1 MNVQNCW
8 IEGFFLLN
16 IEVMASQEALIL
28 LECNKQKKRRH
39 EAVHPPSLHIPPMSF
54 EKRVGGPMWCKKRP
68 PQMGGNI
75 DTQWFFL
82 NFIHVQ
88 QRCFCSLHGNKT
100 TNVTTLRMKRLQL
113 PQGPSTPAWN
123 AWSLSPSRRAKS
135 DRACCNATVSSWKQ
149 WK

>member
-1 MNVQNCW
+1 MFRIVESRGFSYWISRWWQARKLLFYWSATSRKKGDMKLFILHPSISLQCLLRSELVVQCDAKKDPRKW
-8 IEGFFLLN
+8 
-16 IEVMASQEALIL
+16 VVIL
-28 LECNKQKKRRH
+28 
-39 EAVHPPSLHIPPMSF
+39 
-54 EKRVGGPMWCKKRP
+54 
-68 PQMGGNI
+68 
-75 DTQWFFL
+75 TQWFFL
-82 NFIHVQ
+82 NFIHMQ